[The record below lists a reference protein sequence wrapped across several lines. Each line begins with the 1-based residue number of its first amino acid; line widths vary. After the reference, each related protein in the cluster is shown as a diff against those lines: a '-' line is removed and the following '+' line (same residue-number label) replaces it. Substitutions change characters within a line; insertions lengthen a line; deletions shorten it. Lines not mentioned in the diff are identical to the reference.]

1 MAQKYTAEHIEYLR
15 TIAPGRYISQIV
27 QLMNEKF
34 GLDLSYAQI
43 KALMSNRSIRNGMKL
58 RCRPEKVHRLTTLE
72 QDEWIKANAL
82 GKSGA
87 ELINMIKNKFGIIFT
102 PEQIKSYK
110 SRKHINTGLT
120 GHFKKGSVPKNK
132 GKKLSPE
139 LYEKAAPTMFKK
151 GHRPSN
157 YCPVGTVLVKG
168 DGYTYVKIADPG
180 VWKQKHVLVWE
191 AVNGPRPKGHKLIF
205 ADGNKQN
212 FRLENIILVSNAEH
226 VRLNQN
232 HLISDNADITKA
244 GVLLAKLITKSAKLK
259 RGDNLDK

>member
-1 MAQKYTAEHIEYLR
+1 
-15 TIAPGRYISQIV
+15 
-27 QLMNEKF
+27 
-34 GLDLSYAQI
+34 
-43 KALMSNRSIRNGMKL
+43 
-58 RCRPEKVHRLTTLE
+58 
-72 QDEWIKANAL
+72 
-82 GKSGA
+82 
-87 ELINMIKNKFGIIFT
+87 
-102 PEQIKSYK
+102 
-110 SRKHINTGLT
+110 
-120 GHFKKGSVPKNK
+120 
-132 GKKLSPE
+132 
-139 LYEKAAPTMFKK
+139 MFKK

-157 YCPVGTVLVKG
+157 YCPVGTVRIKG
-168 DGYTYVKIADPG
+168 DGYTYVKITDPG